1 MKLSSK
7 IIVIMSMIIVILI
20 LILIFRK
27 PVILPPKVDNSR
39 LLNEIKILENQ
50 NDSLSLVISDLSTQ
64 RDTIILYKDS
74 IRNVYHET
82 IKYINISSASQLDS
96 IVRSNWD

>member
-1 MKLSSK
+1 MS
-7 IIVIMSMIIVILI
+7 IIIAILI
-20 LILIFRK
+20 LILIFK
-27 PVILPPKVDNSR
+27 EPVILPPKVDNSR

-50 NDSLSLVISDLSTQ
+50 NDSLSLIISDLSTQ

>member
-7 IIVIMSMIIVILI
+7 IIIIMSIIIVVLI
-20 LILIFRK
+20 LILIFKK
-27 PVILPPKVDNSR
+27 PAVIPKPTDNSR
-39 LLNEIKILENQ
+39 LKREIVDLKIQ
-50 NDSLSLVISDLSTQ
+50 NDSLSLTINNISLQ

-74 IRNVYHET
+74 IRNIYHET

-96 IVRSNWD
+96 IIRANWD